1 MFQKILIA
9 NRGDKPQSGE
19 ATKSDCRARE
29 ACSGD

>member
-1 MFQKILIA
+1 MFSKILIA

-19 ATKSDCRARE
+19 ATKSHCLARA